1 MITLMKVIIV
11 TAIVKIMNIRMNIAL
26 IIATKRN
33 IFKKSNGLKKM
44 FLFSQI
50 SKISHSL
57 KMVMKVFLLG
67 D

>member
-1 MITLMKVIIV
+1 MKVIIA
-11 TAIVKIMNIRMNIAL
+11 TAKVKTMNIQMNIAL
-26 IIATKRN
+26 IIATMTI

-44 FLFSQI
+44 FLFSLI
-50 SKISHSL
+50 SKISHSI